1 MKKTLQTITAGLT
14 ALAVLAILQTV
25 PTHAASFAVATGNDE
40 NTDNS
45 SCSLSEAIEN
55 INDQAQTNTDCPAG
69 DGVNDTINLPVGT
82 ITLVADLPAL
92 TKTTTITGAGMGD
105 SIIDGDGQ
113 YKAVSMLATAA
124 ETLSV
129 ADFTVTGFK
138 GIAVGAENSNFN
150 VNRVEVDGN
159 NSIGEIGFALAGF
172 GARNAVASASTTV
185 SINNSYVH
193 HLNDA
198 VQALGVLGVFTYTSD
213 NALMNVSATNVTIND
228 IQNTDSGAAAGF
240 MIIGGIV
247 NGGSPSTLDATL
259 DNITISHVRA
269 NGSALGVGVLNYTGA
284 ADASFDVRA
293 RNITITDLIGGNDP
307 NVPTQGTTGI
317 GVAGGGTN
325 GVGTVNLETSNL
337 LLSGISRSGT
347 PHACSDLYDY
357 STVFGGSG
365 SFNGSIVSKGG
376 NVTDDTTCAPYFN
389 HAKDQNNLTNLGS
402 TLGPLQNNGG
412 IVPTRALL
420 QGSPAIDAGVT
431 IAGLTSDARGSVR
444 PQGLAYDSGAY
455 ESPFS
460 KAIAATSATSNAT
473 LASTGQSRITLLLM
487 TATILTASLGAA
499 VFVKRQNI

>member
-1 MKKTLQTITAGLT
+1 MTKAPLLALTIIVSLFIFSPSAS
-14 ALAVLAILQTV
+14 
-25 PTHAASFAVATGNDE
+25 AASLTVATGNDE

-45 SCSLSEAIEN
+45 SCSLTEAIEN

-69 DGVNDTINLPVGT
+69 DGTNDTINIPAGT
-82 ITLVADLPAL
+82 ITLVADLPSL
-92 TKTTTITGAGMGD
+92 TKTTTITGAGMSD

-172 GARNAVASASTTV
+172 GARSAVASASTTV

-228 IQNTDSGAAAGF
+228 IQNTDSAAATGF
-240 MIIGGIV
+240 MIMGGIM
-247 NGGSPSTLDATL
+247 NGGSPSTLDAAL
-259 DNITISHVRA
+259 ENITISHVRA
-269 NGSALGVGVLNYTGA
+269 NGNAFGVGVVNYTGA
-284 ADASFDVRA
+284 GDASFNVRA
-293 RNITITDLIGGNDP
+293 RNITITDLVGGNDP
-307 NVPTQGTTGI
+307 NFPTQGTTALV
-317 GVAGGGTN
+317 VAGGGAS
-325 GVGTVNLETSNL
+325 GEGSVNLETSNL

-347 PHACSDLYDY
+347 PHACSDLFNY
-357 STVFGGSG
+357 TPVFGGSG

-376 NVTDDTTCAPYFN
+376 NVTDDTTCTSYFN
-389 HAKDQNNLTNLGS
+389 NAKDKNNLTNLGT

-420 QGSPAIDAGVT
+420 NGSPAIANCHFFHFIQLLLVFFLRT
-431 IAGLTSDARGSVR
+431 ANSPWPRTVR
-444 PQGLAYDSGAY
+444 STQ
-455 ESPFS
+455 
-460 KAIAATSATSNAT
+460 ISATS
-473 LASTGQSRITLLLM
+473 LLR
-487 TATILTASLGAA
+487 SP
-499 VFVKRQNI
+499 

>member
-14 ALAVLAILQTV
+14 ALAVLAIFQTV

-92 TKTTTITGAGMGD
+92 TKTTTITGAGIGD

-113 YKAVSMLATAA
+113 YKAVFMLATAA

-138 GIAVGAENSNFN
+138 RIAVEVENSNFN

-198 VQALGVLGVFTYTSD
+198 VQALGVQGVFVYTSD
-213 NALMNVSATNVTIND
+213 DALMNVSATNITIND
-228 IQNTDSGAAAGF
+228 IQNTDSAATGF
-240 MIIGGIV
+240 MIMGGII

-269 NGSALGVGVLNYTGA
+269 NGNAFGVGVVNYTGA
-284 ADASFDVRA
+284 GDASFNVRA
-293 RNITITDLIGGNDP
+293 RNITITDLVGGNDL
-307 NVPTQGTTGI
+307 NFPTQGSTGLV
-317 GVAGGGTN
+317 VAGGGAS
-325 GVGTVNLETSNL
+325 GAGTVNLETSNL

-347 PHACSDLYDY
+347 PHACSDLFDY
-357 STVFGGSG
+357 GTVFGGSG